1 MKDATGS
8 LTSAQELRT
17 GGVLVIAAITPA
29 AAIEM
34 PFSAYGFSVYDE
46 ATLEGTCVAAAFR
59 SVQIT
64 HYMEPLTRATEEGA
78 MREFMLLRVSVR
90 ERSRLLRW
98 APIA

>member
-1 MKDATGS
+1 
-8 LTSAQELRT
+8 
-17 GGVLVIAAITPA
+17 
-29 AAIEM
+29 
-34 PFSAYGFSVYDE
+34 
-46 ATLEGTCVAAAFR
+46 
-59 SVQIT
+59 VQIT